1 MDWLS
6 GQAQESGG
14 TVIVNLDETSIP
26 LAFGGARGYADARPA
41 GSSAFS
47 AIPQGKKR
55 GAITHICMVTH
66 RSDLQPYLPQIYVG
80 NHRIFTSALERHII
94 STSPANCI
102 FLRRKSG
109 WATHDI
115 IIQVLQL
122 LADAL
127 KVHTSQQI
135 VLLWDCASVHISK
148 DICAAANNLN
158 IWLCYVPARLTA
170 LVQPLD
176 AAVFSAYKA
185 ILRNAYRD
193 VQCRR
198 GLLSAEDWVNI
209 LYLGAK
215 FLRSRRWSRAFEMVG
230 IFGDQTKLGAQL
242 QHLDLV
248 RSCPSL
254 PPRHPPSAVEL
265 RGLFPAN
272 CKVPYKE
279 LVQKPSKGAKRLIL
293 A

>member
-26 LAFGGARGYADARPA
+26 LAFGGARGYVDARPA

-80 NHRIFTSALERHII
+80 DHRIFTSALERHII

-135 VLLWDCASVHISK
+135 VLLWDCASVSTSLKTSVQQPTISTSG
-148 DICAAANNLN
+148 CAT
-158 IWLCYVPARLTA
+158 C
-170 LVQPLD
+170 D

>member
-1 MDWLS
+1 MLYAACRWDLKR
-6 GQAQESGG
+6 
-14 TVIVNLDETSIP
+14 LR
-26 LAFGGARGYADARPA
+26 FGSRKRDRCA
-41 GSSAFS
+41 SSAF
-47 AIPQGKKR
+47 
-55 GAITHICMVTH
+55 H
-66 RSDLQPYLPQIYVG
+66 
-80 NHRIFTSALERHII
+80 
-94 STSPANCI
+94 
-102 FLRRKSG
+102 
-109 WATHDI
+109 
-115 IIQVLQL
+115 
-122 LADAL
+122 
-127 KVHTSQQI
+127 
-135 VLLWDCASVHISK
+135 
-148 DICAAANNLN
+148 
-158 IWLCYVPARLTA
+158 
-170 LVQPLD
+170 
-176 AAVFSAYKA
+176 

-215 FLRSRRWSRAFEMVG
+215 FLRSRRRSRAFEMVG